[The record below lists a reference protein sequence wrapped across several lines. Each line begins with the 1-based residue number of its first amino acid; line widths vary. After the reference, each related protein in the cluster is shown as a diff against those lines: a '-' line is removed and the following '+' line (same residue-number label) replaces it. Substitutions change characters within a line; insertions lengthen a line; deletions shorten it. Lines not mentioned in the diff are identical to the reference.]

1 MLELL
6 TEDMKPE
13 QTSADDKERKR
24 SIVIH
29 GLPES
34 TAAKASLK
42 AKEDYESISTRHRTN
57 LYLPFTWEHHRSESP
72 RLLKVI
78 LQVPSNEKC

>member
-42 AKEDYESISTRHRTN
+42 AKEDHESISTLIDETN
-57 LYLPFTWEHHRSESP
+57 T
-72 RLLKVI
+72 LLLTTK
-78 LQVPSNEKC
+78 NEKRAS